1 MSLNALHTSY
11 IKGSYQNDLLFFLKV
26 SENNL
31 LRLNPTN
38 GSYLQIDTDSK
49 SRAVIGYGY
58 DLVANRGQ
66 QAIDDLTS
74 AGVILTQAQINA
86 INALTDTTTG
96 IPAALAGLALPS
108 EEAATALLNSAVA
121 RRRAGFQNYIN
132 SIGGM
137 QESRERAVL
146 ESMWYQGQNNYLAP
160 GFQITRALQEGDR
173 AEVWYQIRYQS
184 ASDGGGVITRRY
196 AESAYFGLYDG
207 LALNDHEAKD
217 VFRMYT
223 RHGADML
230 SYDALNA
237 AKLLEAES
245 RYGLNVESLNQSL
258 QPAREYLIAEY
269 VTNKGINISINGEIL
284 VGEDGSVM
292 GVGGNDTLQGK
303 NLTNQP
309 PFTPVPSND
318 LLFGEGGNDN
328 LDGLGGDDVLYGGDG
343 DDILTGG
350 TGIDVLFGGIGND
363 TLYGNDGAAG
373 DILDGGSGFDTYY
386 ADDGDVI
393 RDSDGKGVVYLHGK
407 QLILATRHKGER
419 AYKDALGNIYILNGL
434 TLEVNDP
441 LIIENFTSGDFG
453 LELKEENDPDDP
465 DQSDLAKAFADSKR
479 SIDPIIIDLDGNGFP
494 TRGIGEGAFFDYDG
508 NGFAERTSWIS
519 PGDGL
524 LVRDLNANDKIDDGT
539 ELFGN
544 YTLLKSGQTAAHGY
558 AALVDLDDNLDGQL
572 DSRDSAWSSLKVW
585 QDTNSDGLTDSGEL
599 KTIAEV
605 GIQSIGVTYSETA
618 TTDSHGN
625 LHLQQGSF
633 QKTDGSIG
641 QTEDI
646 WLRVNKSSTRQ
657 VDPLELNEAIRAMP
671 EIKGMGNV
679 ASLRQVM
686 ASDPSGPLQYLV
698 QQFAAET
705 NSNIRS
711 DLITKIIYAWTGVE
725 NMDPGSR
732 GVYIG
737 DARKI
742 YALEALVG
750 EIWINV
756 RSGTTPL
763 SGEAAVISSVF
774 AQFSRGI
781 AAQLMEQ
788 TWYKEIYRA
797 IYYSWNSATQTVT
810 GDLTGILPFFV
821 PNLLAN
827 REQGLADLSEFL
839 ANLTYTNNMVEFD
852 APTFLDALAGFG
864 EEVVSTA
871 SLALRGMVAT
881 SGNDR
886 LLGQDLNETIHGKGG
901 HDFIWAGGGDDQ
913 LFGDDG
919 GDFLYGQEGNDTLD
933 GGAGNDLLDGGE
945 GNDIY
950 LFRRGSGQ
958 DTIMAVDAAPGKRDV
973 VRFGDGITPGDIEL
987 SRSFDNL
994 ILKIR
999 DTGDRLVVNGYFI
1012 NDGVSPTSLEAI
1024 EFFGGAVWDFAAVKA
1039 QLPPVSTEGSDQIY
1053 GFNTGDTINGLGGDD
1068 VIDGRGG
1075 DDVLIG
1081 GAGNDS
1087 LDGGAGND
1095 TLDGGVGND
1104 YLHGGAAGSDTFLF
1118 NLGYGQDTILD
1129 SGDSAASVDI
1139 IQFGAGI
1146 LEDDISFSRSG
1157 TALILNVNGTSDQIR
1172 ILNWFAGVGFQIEQ
1186 VKFADATIWDAAYLQ
1201 ARASAIPIVGTS
1213 GNDYLVGDFG
1223 NNTLDGGLGH
1233 DYLAGY
1239 EGNDTLDG
1247 GVGNDS
1253 LAGGVGNDI
1262 YVFGRGYGQDT
1273 VYEYDVAE
1281 GNSDTILLKS
1291 DVAPGDVSLWR
1302 DRFNLVLG
1310 IVGTSDV
1317 MTLQNWFAHMA
1328 SRVERIEFS
1337 DGTVWDVSILE
1348 ALPLLG
1354 TSASDYLVGGPGKDV
1369 IEAGAGDDTVYAG
1382 GGNDIVNGG
1391 TGNDYLYGDV
1401 GNDIVNGGMDN
1412 DYLDGG
1418 EGNDTLDGEAG
1429 DDYLDGGTGND
1440 TLIGGIGNDYLSG
1453 GDGSDT
1459 YLFARGDGQDS
1470 IEEYDLGSG
1479 GQDIIRFA
1487 ADIQPGEIELSRD
1500 SSSLFIKVL
1509 GTEDQITVSGFFDSP
1524 AQRIARVEFADDTVW
1539 DEATLASAKY
1549 LGTDGADY
1557 LIGSDDSEVIEAG
1570 AGDDTV
1576 YAGGGNDI
1584 VNGGTG
1590 NDYLYGDVGND
1601 IVNGGMD
1608 NDYLDGGEGNDTLDG
1623 EAGDDYLDGGTGNDT
1638 LIGGIGNDYLSGG
1651 DGSDTYLFARGDGQ
1665 DSIEEYDL
1673 GSGGQDIIRFA
1684 ADIQPGEIELSRD
1697 SSSLFIKVLGTEDQ
1711 ITVSGFFDSP
1721 AQRIERVELADGTVW
1736 ATSALLAAKFVGT
1749 EGADS
1754 IYGTSSN
1761 DVIEGRG
1768 GDDYLYGDAGADTL
1782 DGGTGNDTLDG
1793 GAGNDTYVFAQGY
1806 GQDTIYETSG
1816 TDTLRF
1822 AAGITVPDVFV
1833 WRDDYNYYFDLIG
1846 TNDRVT
1852 VDNWYSGSAYRIE
1865 NVAFADGTVW
1875 NSTILNSKTTT
1886 ASEYADFYWG
1896 TGSANTYNGLAGD
1909 DRIYG
1914 FGGNDNLSGGE
1925 GNDFIDGGI
1934 GNDVM
1939 SGGLGDDTYVV
1950 DSATDSVIE
1959 LANEGNDTVQ
1969 TSTAYTLGANVENLV
1984 LLEVG
1989 GAINGTGNELDNI
2002 LTGNSSANVLTAGT
2016 GNDQLDGGA
2025 GNDTLDGG
2033 TGADIMIG
2041 GVGSDT
2047 YVVDDIGD
2055 VVVELAGQGTDTVQS
2070 SISYVLGEN
2079 VEKLTLTGTAAIDGT
2094 GNALDNTLTGNT
2106 AANTLIG
2113 GAGNDSLNGG
2123 AGADTMI
2130 GGTGDDT
2137 YTVDNIGDVVVESV
2151 DEGIDTVRS
2160 SINYTLSNDLENLT
2174 LTGSANRIGT
2184 GNAVDNVL
2192 IGNTGSNTLYGL
2204 AGNDFLDGGAG
2215 ADTLVG
2221 GTGDD
2226 TYIVDNA
2233 ADIVTEIV
2241 GEGTDTVQASI
2252 TYTLAAN
2259 VENLVLLESGGAING
2274 TGNGLDNIITGNS
2287 ANNTLNGGVGA
2298 DTLVGGLGDDIYVVD
2313 ALDTVIENFG
2323 EGTDTVQAGFTYTL
2337 GANIEKLTLTGAAA
2351 INGYGNELN
2360 NTLTGNS
2367 AANVLAGGLGND
2379 IYVIGSTD
2387 TVVENLDEGVDTV
2400 QASFSY
2406 TLTANVEN
2414 LTLTGSSAINGT
2426 GNELDNTLTGNSGV
2440 NVLYGF
2446 SGNDW
2451 LDGKAGADTMVG
2463 GSGDDTY
2470 VVDNTGDVVT
2480 ELAGEGID
2488 TVRSTIT
2495 YTLGSN
2501 VENLILTGSTAING
2515 TGNVLDNVLTGNTG
2529 ANSLFG
2535 GAGNDT
2541 LNGGTGADTMVGG
2554 VGDDIYYVDNTGDI
2568 VTENAGEGNDSV
2580 ISTIA
2585 YTLGANLENLTLS
2598 GSSGIAGTGNSAS
2611 NIIIGNGGAN
2621 TLWGRDGDDMLL
2633 GGAGADSL
2641 NGENGNDFLD
2651 GGTGNDTLTGGTGN
2665 DTYILDRGYGTDTV
2679 IENDATAGNT
2689 DVAQFLSGVAADQI
2703 WFKKATNNLEV
2714 SIIGTSDKLVI
2725 KDWYLGNAYH
2735 VEQFKTTDGAK
2746 TLTDSNVQNLVN
2758 AMASFAPPAAG
2769 QTTLPTN
2776 YQTSL
2781 APVIAANW
2789 Q

>member
-1 MSLNALHTSY
+1 MLTYRTLNTEAYADLRYQVLLNVEETGDPKETAYLDSKGIPTIGIGFNLKANMDAVLRGFKILPSDPKTPLSAVEQAYRDEFQAIVNASHASNVALNAA
-11 IKGSYQNDLLFFLKV
+11 
-26 SENNL
+26 
-31 LRLNPTN
+31 LNEVM
-38 GSYLQIDTDSK
+38 SRHYADT
-49 SRAVIGYGY
+49 RILA
-58 DLVANRGQ
+58 ANRTRSSFQ
-66 QAIDDLTS
+66 FLNDTEIR
-74 AGVILTQAQINA
+74 GVFDELIPSYETKVN
-86 INALTDTTTG
+86 NWFTG
-96 IPAALAGLALPS
+96 IPESPERAILVSLAWNNAS
-108 EEAATALLNSAVA
+108 ALLGN
-121 RRRAGFQNYIN
+121 GLKN
-132 SIGGM
+132 
-137 QESRERAVL
+137 
-146 ESMWYQGQNNYLAP
+146 
-160 GFQITRALQEGDR
+160 ALISGNR
-173 AEVWYQIRYQS
+173 AEAWYEIRYNS
-184 ASDGGGVITRRY
+184 NGDKLGGIAKRRY
-196 AESAYFGLYDG
+196 YESELFGLYD
-207 LALNDHEAKD
+207 NPTSISDQEAKQ

-223 RHGADML
+223 EHKVEIDAYESTYGAQIAAANNDYHL
-230 SYDALNA
+230 SSQPNQVDTLI
-237 AKLLEAES
+237 
-245 RYGLNVESLNQSL
+245 QSL

-350 TGIDVLFGGIGND
+350 TGIDVLIGGKGND

-441 LIIENFTSGDFG
+441 LVIENFTSGDFG

-479 SIDPIIIDLDGNGFP
+479 SIDPIVIDLDGNGFP

-572 DSRDSAWSSLKVW
+572 DSRDSAWNSLKVW

-705 NSNIRS
+705 NPNIRS

-750 EIWINV
+750 ETWINV

-871 SLALRGMVAT
+871 SLALRGMIAT

-945 GNDIY
+945 GNDVY

-958 DTIMAVDAAPGKRDV
+958 DTIMAVDASPGKRDV

-999 DTGDRLVVNGYFI
+999 DTRDRLVVNGYFI

-1075 DDVLIG
+1075 DDILI
-1081 GAGNDS
+1081 
-1087 LDGGAGND
+1087 GGAGND

-1104 YLHGGAAGSDTFLF
+1104 YLYGGAGSDTFLF

-1146 LEDDISFSRSG
+1146 LEDDISFSRSD

-1317 MTLQNWFAHMA
+1317 MTLQNWFADLA

-1418 EGNDTLDGEAG
+1418 EGNDTLDGETG

-1487 ADIQPGEIELSRD
+1487 ADIQPGE
-1500 SSSLFIKVL
+1500 V
-1509 GTEDQITVSGFFDSP
+1509 
-1524 AQRIARVEFADDTVW
+1524 
-1539 DEATLASAKY
+1539 
-1549 LGTDGADY
+1549 
-1557 LIGSDDSEVIEAG
+1557 
-1570 AGDDTV
+1570 
-1576 YAGGGNDI
+1576 
-1584 VNGGTG
+1584 
-1590 NDYLYGDVGND
+1590 
-1601 IVNGGMD
+1601 
-1608 NDYLDGGEGNDTLDG
+1608 
-1623 EAGDDYLDGGTGNDT
+1623 
-1638 LIGGIGNDYLSGG
+1638 
-1651 DGSDTYLFARGDGQ
+1651 
-1665 DSIEEYDL
+1665 
-1673 GSGGQDIIRFA
+1673 
-1684 ADIQPGEIELSRD
+1684 ELSRD

-1721 AQRIERVELADGTVW
+1721 AQRIERVEFADGTVW

-1822 AAGITVPDVFV
+1822 AAGITVADVFV

-1846 TNDRVT
+1846 TSDRVT
-1852 VDNWYSGSAYRIE
+1852 VDNWYSGSTYRIE

-1896 TGSANTYNGLAGD
+1896 TGSANTYDGLAGD

-1914 FGGNDNLSGGE
+1914 FGGNDTLNGGA

-1939 SGGLGDDTYVV
+1939 SGGLGDDIYVV
-1950 DSATDSVIE
+1950 DSATDSVVE
-1959 LANEGNDTVQ
+1959 LTNEGNDTVQ
-1969 TSTAYTLGANVENLV
+1969 TFIAYTLGANVENLV

-2002 LTGNSSANVLTAGT
+2002 LTGNSSANVLTGGA

-2041 GVGSDT
+2041 GAGNDT
-2047 YVVDDIGD
+2047 YIVDDIGD
-2055 VVVELAGQGTDTVQS
+2055 VVFELAGQGADTVQS

-2079 VEKLTLTGTAAIDGT
+2079 VEKLTLTGTAAINGT
-2094 GNALDNTLTGNT
+2094 GNELNNTLTGNA
-2106 AANTLIG
+2106 AANTLNG
-2113 GAGNDSLNGG
+2113 GAGDDTLNGG

-2137 YTVDNIGDVVVESV
+2137 YTVDNVGDVVVEYAG
-2151 DEGIDTVRS
+2151 EGIDTVRS
-2160 SINYTLSNDLENLT
+2160 SIDYALGNNLENLT
-2174 LTGSANRIGT
+2174 LTGSANRVGT

-2192 IGNTGSNTLYGL
+2192 IGNTGNNTLYGL

-2233 ADIVTEIV
+2233 ADIVTENA

-2252 TYTLAAN
+2252 TYTLDAN
-2259 VENLVLLESGGAING
+2259 AENLVLLESGGAING

-2287 ANNTLNGGVGA
+2287 ANNTLNGGAGA
-2298 DTLVGGLGDDIYVVD
+2298 DTLIGGMGDDIYVVD
-2313 ALDTVIENFG
+2313 ALDTVIENVG
-2323 EGTDTVQAGFTYTL
+2323 EGIDTVQAGFTYTL

-2351 INGYGNELN
+2351 INGYGNELD

-2387 TVVENLDEGVDTV
+2387 TVVENFDEGVDTV

-2426 GNELDNTLTGNSGV
+2426 GNALDNTLTGNAGV
-2440 NVLYGF
+2440 NVLYGLA
-2446 SGNDW
+2446 GNDW

-2480 ELAGEGID
+2480 ELADEGID

-2495 YTLGSN
+2495 YTLGAN
-2501 VENLILTGSTAING
+2501 VENLILTGSAAING
-2515 TGNVLDNVLTGNTG
+2515 TGNALDNVLTGNTG
-2529 ANSLFG
+2529 TNSLFG

-2621 TLWGRDGDDMLL
+2621 TLWGRDGDDMLF

-2679 IENDATAGNT
+2679 VENDATAGNT
-2689 DVAQFLSGVAADQI
+2689 DVAQFLAGISADQI

-2735 VEQFKTTDGAK
+2735 VEQFKTTDGGK